1 MKPREWVGCV
11 VGVRAHAAAGF
22 VGTHTGCVTIR
33 RAWRR
38 KRDGALT
45 QVEYTTIGDTR
56 RHRRRVVGVER
67 VVGGMF
73 ASLRVLVLGAEVTK

>member
-1 MKPREWVGCV
+1 MTPREWTGCV
-11 VGVRAHAAAGF
+11 VGVRARAAAGF

-38 KRDGALT
+38 KRDGVLT
-45 QVEYTTIGDTR
+45 RVEYTTAGDAR

-67 VVGGMF
+67 VAAGRLAG
-73 ASLRVLVLGAEVTK
+73 LRVLVLGGAW